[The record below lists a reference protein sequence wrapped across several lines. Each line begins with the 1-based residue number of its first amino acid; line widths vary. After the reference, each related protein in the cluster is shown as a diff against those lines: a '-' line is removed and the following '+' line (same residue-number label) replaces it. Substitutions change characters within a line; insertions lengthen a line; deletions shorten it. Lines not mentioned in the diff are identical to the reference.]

1 MPRGRIEKAKKEVEE
16 CNEESKLIEKIK
28 SDFIERKETA
38 MISLEEGNLAR
49 TGHTEFPNDPI
60 EDKKPKICS
69 TCIYAKVLFQVRE

>member
-16 CNEESKLIEKIK
+16 CNEESKLMEKIK
-28 SDFIERKETA
+28 SDFVERKETA

-49 TGHTEFPNDPI
+49 TEQAELPNDPI

-69 TCIYAKVLFQVRE
+69 TCIYAKVILE